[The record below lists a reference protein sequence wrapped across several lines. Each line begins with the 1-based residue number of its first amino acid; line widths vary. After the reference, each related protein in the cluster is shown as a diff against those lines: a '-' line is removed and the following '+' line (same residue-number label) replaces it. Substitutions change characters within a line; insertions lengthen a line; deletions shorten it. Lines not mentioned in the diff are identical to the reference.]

1 MKSYHLGDLQI
12 SNKMNG
18 RGLRQG
24 NMNKE
29 VEILRYVT
37 KKSFDAYI
45 WQTLETKQKF
55 ISQLFAGSK
64 EIRTMSDIDNTTMNF
79 GEIKAIATDNQ
90 AIMEKFEVD
99 LKVQELKLKERNYK
113 NQKYKYEDNLKVTL
127 PKKVKKAKE
136 DIEKYTKDIKIRD
149 TETFKDFSIELNNKI
164 FNDKKE
170 AGNEIIKSINP
181 NVEKDVLYE
190 IGKYRGFK
198 LYLSNEYYN
207 VAMYLIG
214 NKEYYA
220 RLTQIPSLNIQKLD
234 EVLEKFEEYISE
246 NTKDIDNY
254 EREIE
259 QCKMELEKPF
269 ADAEKLRE
277 LLERQSELNNKLNLD
292 NKKDPQT
299 MMEDI
304 ENENTEEYEQEDEE
318 FEEMEEYT

>member
-1 MKSYHLGDLQI
+1 
-12 SNKMNG
+12 
-18 RGLRQG
+18 
-24 NMNKE
+24 MNKE
-29 VEILRYVT
+29 VEIIRYVT
-37 KKSFDAYI
+37 KKSFDAYV
-45 WQTLETKQKF
+45 WQILETKQKF

-90 AIMEKFEVD
+90 EIMEKFEID
-99 LKVQELKLKERNYK
+99 MKVQELKLKERNYK
-113 NQKYKYEDNLKVTL
+113 NQKYRYEDNLKVTL
-127 PKKVKKAKE
+127 PQKIKNAQE
-136 DIEKYTKDIKIRD
+136 DIEKFTKDIKIRD
-149 TETFKDFSIELNNKI
+149 TETFTDFSIELNNKI
-164 FNDKKE
+164 FKDKKE
-170 AGNEIIKSINP
+170 AGNEIIKSVNP
-181 NVEKDVLYE
+181 NIEKDVLYE

-220 RLTQIPSLNIQKLD
+220 RLTQKPSLNIQKLD